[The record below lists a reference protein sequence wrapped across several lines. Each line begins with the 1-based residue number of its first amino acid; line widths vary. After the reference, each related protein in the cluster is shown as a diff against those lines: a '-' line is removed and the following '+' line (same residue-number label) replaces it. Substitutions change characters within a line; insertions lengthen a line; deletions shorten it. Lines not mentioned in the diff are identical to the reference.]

1 MTDNP
6 AGGAGEADGQEPEQ
20 PRQPWFPPGE
30 PAGQPGPPPA
40 AGSGPPPGPGSGQ
53 PAYGPQGYGQPGS
66 GQAGY
71 GQSGYGQGYGQ
82 AGYGQ
87 PGYGQGYGQ
96 AGYGQP
102 GYGQG
107 SGQPGWAPPPAAPKP
122 GVIPLRPIAVG
133 EILDGAFTSI
143 RRNPKATIG
152 IAAIVLTVS
161 AVITTALEYSLLRQ
175 PALSSTSQSLTSAQV
190 TQLLGSVGIAA
201 LVAIVLAIFVQLLL
215 TGMLTAVIGRS
226 VLGQR
231 ITPGEAWEIARPRLP
246 ALLGASVL
254 AFLAV
259 IGPWL
264 ALALVITVL
273 AVAHAAGAL
282 VALVAVV
289 GFIAALIF
297 DVLLYIRFSMSAP
310 AVVLERQ
317 GPAAAL
323 GRSWRLV
330 RGSFWRVFGILLL
343 TAIIVLIA
351 ASVLRLPFTI
361 IGGVFS
367 SGSSASPLGG
377 AGFITAA
384 AGHPSLLALIITAI
398 GSIIA
403 GAITQPV
410 SAGVTVLLYVDLR
423 MRREGLDL
431 ALQTAASEGPMAG
444 DEFATVWRPIGQP
457 GASGQAGPGWPAPA
471 WTPPPPAGPP
481 PSAGPMGPGTPAA
494 PGGAS
499 TPDWPAQP
507 PGQAP
512 PAGPPAP
519 PPGGPPTW

>member
-6 AGGAGEADGQEPEQ
+6 AGGAGEAGGQEPEQ
-20 PRQPWFPPGE
+20 PQQPWFPPGE
-30 PAGQPGPPPA
+30 PVGQPGPPPA
-40 AGSGPPPGPGSGQ
+40 GGYGPPPGPG
-53 PAYGPQGYGQPGS
+53 AGQPGS
-66 GQAGY
+66 GQPGY
-71 GQSGYGQGYGQ
+71 GQPGYGQPGYGQ
-82 AGYGQ
+82 PGYGQPGYGQ

-96 AGYGQP
+96 P
-102 GYGQG
+102 GY
-107 SGQPGWAPPPAAPKP
+107 GQPGWAPPPAAPKP

-152 IAAIVLTVS
+152 IAAVVLTVS

-175 PALSSTSQSLTSAQV
+175 PALNSSSQSLTSAQV
-190 TQLLGSVGIAA
+190 GQLLGSVGIAA

-215 TGMLTAVIGRS
+215 AGMLTAVIGRS

-231 ITPGEAWEIARPRLP
+231 ITPGEAWQIARPRLP

-259 IGPWL
+259 VGPWL
-264 ALALVITVL
+264 VLALVITVL

-289 GFIAALIF
+289 GIIAALIF

-310 AVVLERQ
+310 VVVLERQ

-361 IGGVFS
+361 ISGVFS
-367 SGSSASPLGG
+367 SRGSSSPLGG

-384 AGHPSLLALIITAI
+384 AGHPSLLALIIAAI

-431 ALQTAASEGPMAG
+431 ALQTAASGGPAAG
-444 DEFATVWRPIGQP
+444 DEFASVWRPTVQP
-457 GASGQAGPGWPAPA
+457 GAAGQAGPAWPGPA
-471 WTPPPPAGPP
+471 WAPPPQAGPAGP
-481 PSAGPMGPGTPAA
+481 GPMGPGTRAE
-494 PGGAS
+494 PGGAGAA
-499 TPDWPAQP
+499 DWPAQP

-512 PAGPPAP
+512 PAGPP
-519 PPGGPPTW
+519 PPGGPPAW